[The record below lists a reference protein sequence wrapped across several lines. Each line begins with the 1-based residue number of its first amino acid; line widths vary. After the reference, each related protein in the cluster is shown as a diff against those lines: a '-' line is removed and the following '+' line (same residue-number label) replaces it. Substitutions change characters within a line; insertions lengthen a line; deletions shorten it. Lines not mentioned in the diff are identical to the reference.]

1 MVEIFYKIRMFGSR
15 SGIRRAISFIVGL
28 FLAIQV
34 FYILNDW
41 VSSLGYKSI
50 IGAYI
55 QQARDWLSGY
65 SLICI
70 PGSIFGKL
78 GLIIILVLF
87 FKSGR
92 NLLFFILKKAWSF
105 LGVIPGPKSKE
116 LADRYLNLARFAL
129 YHDQSDVF
137 TRLKNQYPEGTGF
150 VVLPMDMEYMEAGEL
165 KEGFRYADQMKNLQ
179 TVKKNNK
186 DIFFPFV
193 FVDPRRVVEE
203 GNAHLKYKIN
213 DGKVILEDCFI
224 QKYIEKNKFSGFKIY
239 PALGYYPFDEA
250 LLPLWKYAADNELP
264 IMTHCIKG
272 TIFFR
277 GDKKKEWD
285 KHPVFEQATGEEKYK
300 PLLLLETKNI
310 DFCGNF
316 THPMNYLC
324 LLDERLL
331 RKLVGKSK
339 DEKIRT
345 LFGYNGP
352 DHKMKYNLSHLKL
365 CFGHF
370 GGDDQWNRFLES
382 DRDNY
387 ASQLIKQPL
396 KGITFLENEK
406 GEPTPGKPEQ
416 IWKFVDWYSI
426 ICSLMLQYP
435 HVYADLSYIIH
446 SPGIQPLLKHTLM
459 NEKLK
464 TKVLFGTDFYVV
476 RNHKSEKNM
485 VADMVDHLTEEEFDL
500 IARVSPGVFLG
511 NRIH

>member
-1 MVEIFYKIRMFGSR
+1 MTKKPPIINCHTHVFTGDHVPPYLAKTFLPLGLYYLLPLSFIIRIFRFWYNYPDKWRFRPWYKSMVEIFYKIRMFGSR

-50 IGAYI
+50 FGPYI
-55 QQARDWLSGY
+55 QQARDWLSSY
-65 SLICI
+65 SLIYI

-78 GLIIILVLF
+78 ALIVILVVF
-87 FKSGR
+87 FESGR
-92 NLLFFILKKAWSF
+92 NLLIFILKKVWSF

-116 LADRYLNLARFAL
+116 LAERYLNLARFAL

-137 TRLKNQYPEGTGF
+137 TRLKNQYPEGSGF

-165 KEGFRYADQMKNLQ
+165 KEGFHYADQMEKLQ
-179 TVKKNNK
+179 EIKDKNK

-193 FVDPRRVVEE
+193 FVDPRRIVEE
-203 GNAHLKYKIN
+203 GDAQLKYKIN
-213 DGKVILEDCFI
+213 DGRVILEDCFI

-250 LLPLWKYAADNELP
+250 LLPLWKYAADNALP

-277 GDKKKEWD
+277 GNKKIEWD
-285 KHPVFEQATGEEKYK
+285 QHPVFEQSIGEGKYK

-310 DFCGNF
+310 EFSGNF

-324 LLDERLL
+324 LLDETLL
-331 RKLVGKSK
+331 RKVVGKAK

-352 DHKMKYNLSHLKL
+352 DKEMTYNLSHLKL

-370 GGDDQWNRFLES
+370 GGDDQWNRFWN
-382 DRDNY
+382 R
-387 ASQLIKQPL
+387 
-396 KGITFLENEK
+396 T
-406 GEPTPGKPEQ
+406 
-416 IWKFVDWYSI
+416 
-426 ICSLMLQYP
+426 
-435 HVYADLSYIIH
+435 
-446 SPGIQPLLKHTLM
+446 
-459 NEKLK
+459 
-464 TKVLFGTDFYVV
+464 GTIMPV
-476 RNHKSEKNM
+476 N
-485 VADMVDHLTEEEFDL
+485 
-500 IARVSPGVFLG
+500 
-511 NRIH
+511 